1 MSRMLEE
8 IEEQPALWRERRLSL
23 FEQAS
28 RVPKPKFV
36 VFAARG
42 SSDHACLYA
51 RYLFEAHLGIP
62 CSLSAPSVVTRYA
75 GSPKYPDGTLLIG
88 VSQSAAAP
96 DVAAVLEEARR
107 RGSDTLSIT
116 NVEQGAVVS
125 AAERQIFLGAG
136 EERAVAATKTF
147 TLTLLAFYEMARA
160 WGADLAI
167 PPDDWDLPTPADVA
181 PFAAAVANAAL
192 VFTLGRGYHFSV
204 ALEAALKLMECALL
218 PAKPYSIADF
228 AHGPIALVGEGTVA
242 VVFGSDAEDGTAE
255 EVRRKVVAAS
265 GWLLQAPVASSLPE
279 ELRVLPAS
287 VFAQRLAW
295 QVAQVRG
302 LDPDQPR
309 NLSKVTRTR

>member
-8 IEEQPALWRERRLSL
+8 IEEQPALWTQREPILL
-23 FEQAS
+23 EQAGRIERPS
-28 RVPKPKFV
+28 FV

-51 RYLFEAHLGIP
+51 RYLFEAHLQIP
-62 CSLSAPSVVTRYA
+62 CSLSAPSVITRYG
-75 GSPKYPDGTLLIG
+75 GSPRYPEGALILG

-107 RGSDTLSIT
+107 QGCATVSLT
-116 NVEQGAVVS
+116 NREEGPVVS

-147 TLTLLAFYEMARA
+147 TLTLLAFYQLARA
-160 WGADLAI
+160 WGADLPS
-167 PPDDWDLPTPADVA
+167 PPTEWDLPTQGDVE
-181 PFAAAVANAAL
+181 PFAKAVAEAGL
-192 VFTLGRGYHFSV
+192 VFTLGRGYHFSI

-242 VVFGSDAEDGTAE
+242 LAFGSDAQDETAE
-255 EVRRKVVAAS
+255 DVRQRVVEAGGS
-265 GWLLQAPVASSLPE
+265 LLQAPVVSSLPE
-279 ELRVLPAS
+279 ELRVLPAA

-295 QVAQVRG
+295 QVARARG
-302 LDPDQPR
+302 LDPDHPR